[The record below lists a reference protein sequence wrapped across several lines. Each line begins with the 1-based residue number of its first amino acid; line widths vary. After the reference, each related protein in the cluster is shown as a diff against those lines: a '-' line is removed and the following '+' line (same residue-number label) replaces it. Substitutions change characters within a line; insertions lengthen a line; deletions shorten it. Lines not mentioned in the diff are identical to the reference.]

1 MRFTIRQNLYSI
13 NLMLTGY
20 ILVNWIIHGI
30 TPLNFLVG
38 VALIGAGW
46 WKARSIISILDM
58 AIHMSSRIAAG
69 DLTSSYDKNITADM
83 KTSRLI
89 RTNLEMRKKL
99 VSIIESMRSGADT
112 ISIASSQIAA
122 GNQDLSHR
130 TGQQAGSLEANQLAL
145 SASVVAEKG
154 GEVVG
159 QVVQTM
165 ESINESS
172 KKIADIISVIDSI
185 AFQTNILALNAAV
198 EAARA
203 GEQGRGFAVVASEVR
218 NLAQRSAGAAK
229 EIKSLIRDSV

>member
-130 TGQQAGSLEANQLAL
+130 TGQQAGSLEATASSMEELTATVKQNADNANQANQLAL

-154 GEVVG
+154 VKVVG

-165 ESINESS
+165 E
-172 KKIADIISVIDSI
+172 
-185 AFQTNILALNAAV
+185 
-198 EAARA
+198 A
-203 GEQGRGFAVVASEVR
+203 GG
-218 NLAQRSAGAAK
+218 GAAGGGAGGGGGGG
-229 EIKSLIRDSV
+229 S

>member
-89 RTNLEMRKKL
+89 RTNLKKQKKL
-99 VSIIESMRSGADT
+99 VNIIESMRSGADT
-112 ISIASSQIAA
+112 ISIASARGAA
-122 GNQDLSHR
+122 GGR
-130 TGQQAGSLEANQLAL
+130 GRAR
-145 SASVVAEKG
+145 
-154 GEVVG
+154 
-159 QVVQTM
+159 
-165 ESINESS
+165 
-172 KKIADIISVIDSI
+172 
-185 AFQTNILALNAAV
+185 
-198 EAARA
+198 RA
-203 GEQGRGFAVVASEVR
+203 GRR
-218 NLAQRSAGAAK
+218 AGAR
-229 EIKSLIRDSV
+229 E